1 MTQTIDYGVLLAQ
14 GSKAKAKRSPIS
26 LLFGEKKIGKT
37 TFAAAF
43 PGAAFLCGE
52 DGAHS
57 IADVRYPSEGVIES
71 WDQLLNYTR
80 AMAYGPHNYKT
91 LVADTLGPLSTL
103 CLEATVRA
111 SGKPTWE
118 KMGWGKEEDL
128 VGKWRMWTSL
138 LEHCRNKRGMSIVLL
153 AHAVQAG
160 IQDSQLGEKYYTWV
174 GDMHRAVWNMTSN
187 WVDLLM
193 YAAKEKVP
201 HDPGEKIHTRVM
213 VKEKHWIYTRATT
226 VDGGF
231 EAGVR
236 GGYRLPAKLELL
248 YEAFNSELNDTS
260 DAVVARIKTLITQV
274 GDAALTAGNVSMAA
288 SKFVDAAGGDIG
300 NLKWI
305 EKKLQELKK

>member
-1 MTQTIDYGVLLAQ
+1 MTQTVDYGVLLAQ
-14 GSKAKAKRSPIS
+14 GSKQKSKRSPIIM
-26 LLFGEKKIGKT
+26 LFGEKKIGKT

-57 IADVRYPSEGVIES
+57 IADVRYPNEGVIET

-103 CLEATVRA
+103 CLEATVKA
-111 SGKPTWE
+111 SAKPSWE

-128 VGKWRMWTSL
+128 VGRWRVWSSL
-138 LEHCRNKRGMSIVLL
+138 LEHCRNKRGMSVVLL

-187 WVDLLM
+187 WVDILL
-193 YAAKEKVP
+193 YAAKEKVVHEP
-201 HDPGEKIHTRVM
+201 EDGRTRAL
-213 VKEKHWIYTRATT
+213 VKGPHWIYST
-226 VDGGF
+226 VTSVDSGF

-236 GGYRLPAKLELL
+236 GGYRLPAKFELR
-248 YEAFNSELNDTS
+248 YDAFASELNDTPE
-260 DAVVARIKTLITQV
+260 AAIARIKALIAQV
-274 GDAALTAGNVSMAA
+274 GDPPLASGNVSMAA
-288 SKFVDAAGGDIG
+288 SKFVEAAGGDIG

-305 EKKLQELKK
+305 EKKLAELKK